1 MRLELMVMTI
11 GMITIWSNMQMKNT
25 ECDEVVQTCLS
36 LVNEVIEM
44 ITLEHYEFTPLGA
57 VEEVETK
64 ILEHFDI
71 DG

>member
-1 MRLELMVMTI
+1 
-11 GMITIWSNMQMKNT
+11 MQMKNT

-36 LVNEVIEM
+36 LVNEVVEM